1 MCGYECVWA
10 YPGKTSI
17 YVLPVIDMIYDIR
30 DKFCG
35 KFYSIDIVLYSS
47 ESLPPLFLFTRICV
61 FVYFPM
67 GFFLCLVILPVYY
80 LTFFFNLLSFFG
92 LAPFLIGSWSWRDSE
107 VILSISYL
115 PFFILFAHMYVC
127 KWSWWGKAW
136 SFFRVRVCKSESRE
150 LFRGR
155 YLSEDRGRSE
165 RG

>member
-1 MCGYECVWA
+1 MWVWNVCELTQGRPLSTFSRLLVW
-10 YPGKTSI
+10 YMILEISFVESSI
-17 YVLPVIDMIYDIR
+17 LSTLFCTHPSPYHPSSCLREYV
-30 DKFCG
+30 
-35 KFYSIDIVLYSS
+35 
-47 ESLPPLFLFTRICV
+47 FLFTSRWV
-61 FVYFPM
+61 FFCAWYFTR
-67 GFFLCLVILPVYY
+67 ILPY
-80 LTFFFNLLSFFG
+80 LFFNLLSFFG